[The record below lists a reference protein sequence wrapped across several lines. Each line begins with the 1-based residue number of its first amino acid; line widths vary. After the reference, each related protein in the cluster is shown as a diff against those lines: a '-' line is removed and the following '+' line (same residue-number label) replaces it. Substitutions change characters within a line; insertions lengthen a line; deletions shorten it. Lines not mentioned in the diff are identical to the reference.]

1 MKVGEREMTILFL
14 IEMRHA
20 QAYKRQQNWGFER
33 DLKGECLRE
42 RQTEKEREWGT
53 WARESGVEFEPNLLR
68 AG

>member
-1 MKVGEREMTILFL
+1 
-14 IEMRHA
+14 MRHA

-42 RQTEKEREWGT
+42 RQTKKEREWGT
-53 WARESGVEFEPNLLR
+53 WARELGVEFEPNLLR